1 MRTYR
6 RLSVRAALALAAV
19 VAAPL
24 AAHAQVDPLLFMKTE
39 KPNVVFVVDT
49 AARMQRGA
57 PTDPS
62 TSATTRATSDY
73 YDPNIYTRTG
83 AAWEAGLGVTNA
95 MTTYRRLYKNLDH
108 SNSGNGDKYTTT
120 TIQVVGSNDTTYSRF
135 EAATRLA
142 VARAAMYQVVNEN
155 NRVARFGLVKTRQ
168 KLPANAVA
176 SGPVGNSDL
185 LQQVTETGSVV
196 GKWNIFRPSVDGG
209 GAGATKNGAWTTS
222 GLRIQAD
229 SATANA
235 DVLTTLGKDARQ
247 ALTGA
252 TTDALMPAGADDSN
266 TFDTPVSI
274 MLNDA
279 KTEVSRLIAINN
291 DPTCRNTIVVLIVGG
306 GEGTTAGANNNATLG
321 TTATTF
327 QSISSRRVPIYVV
340 AIEPPTS
347 DVASLKAIAANSG
360 GQYFE
365 ITRQNIVDAL
375 ASPLQT
381 ATAGV
386 SAPAGTVIVPELVKA
401 INTAVQHTF
410 AASTDFNAT
419 PAAAALPRIDPTLP
433 IGGLTEFQVTSPIV
447 GTVNLNNAKDITG
460 ADVYTSST
468 QPPVVKDKSL
478 NVIPQRNN
486 VLVTTGVSMPGFDAK
501 LRAFVVY
508 KPVADVTQATGWKF
522 SAAGTRLWVAAT
534 PSDSSLRNLFTSDAA
549 GNLVAFST
557 ANAATLAPLMGK
569 DTAGVQVTTADAL
582 AIISY
587 VRSQSLGAV
596 IDSTPAIM
604 NPPSL
609 DPAPDDAYP
618 GFAVTNK
625 GRRTILWVGTNRGIF
640 EAIDARTG
648 LELWGFIPMNL
659 LPKLR
664 TLRDG
669 QPVGTFDFFM
679 DGSPKISD
687 VRVPGICSTDAPS
700 DCWRTHLI
708 IGEGPGGTFYHSF
721 DVTLDGMAAAVAA
734 DSDDQT
740 AMLNYFSNSTR
751 IKINWTFP
759 AYSSFDP
766 ALSAVQHCDSVTD
779 VCDSLPYGDLKATAT
794 AIEKSVGQ
802 TWSDPAVGQ
811 ILSTGGP
818 YSVLLGSGFLPYA
831 TQQQANRGGT
841 VAGTTFYILNA
852 KTGAVYASSNI
863 GSDGVNE
870 TVNNCQSN
878 LAAAGPGC
886 KKIKN
891 ALQTD
896 PVATGPSDQRYINKA
911 YLGDL
916 DGNVWRFTIGLD
928 AGLLPTISAS
938 NKLYSAGNDQPI
950 FNSMATVN
958 VGSVNQYVFFGT
970 GSDLLPGTDK
980 NTINHLLGIL
990 DTGAATGTKTVD
1002 QPLAKSVQL
1011 TTDERVT
1018 SFPAVAGDIVFFT
1031 TTTLNSATPCSLPAA
1046 NLYAFTFTG
1055 GAAYDTNNS
1064 GTFTN
1069 QDSVLVKTIAGQRAT
1084 APFIVDQHLMFG
1096 AGGNVSVFGNPTDF
1110 NNGVG
1115 QAGVRILSWREV
1127 R

>member
-6 RLSVRAALALAAV
+6 RWSARAAVALAV
-19 VAAPL
+19 VAAAPR
-24 AAHAQVDPLLFMKTE
+24 AADAQVDPLLFMKTE

-49 AARMQRGA
+49 AARMQRGVPA
-57 PTDPS
+57 DPS
-62 TSATTRATSDY
+62 TQATARATSDY
-73 YDPNIYTRTG
+73 YDVNIYTRTG
-83 AAWEAGLGVTNA
+83 AAWEAGLGVTSA
-95 MTTYRRLYKNLDH
+95 MATYRRLYKNLDH
-108 SNSGNGDKYTTT
+108 SSAGNGDKFTTT
-120 TIQVVGSNDTTYSRF
+120 TIKVVGSNDPTYSRF

-168 KLPANAVA
+168 KAPANATA
-176 SGPVGNSDL
+176 TGPTADSDA

-196 GKWNIFRPSVDGG
+196 GKWDIFRPSVDSG
-209 GAGATKNGAWTTS
+209 TKNGAWTTS
-222 GLRIQAD
+222 GLLIQAD

-235 DVLTTLGKDARQ
+235 DVLTILGKDVRQ
-247 ALTGA
+247 SASGA
-252 TTDALMPAGADDSN
+252 NAALMPAGNDDSN
-266 TFDTPVSI
+266 TFDTPVSK
-274 MLNDA
+274 LLDDA
-279 KTEVSRLIAINN
+279 KTEVSRLIAVTS
-291 DPTCRNTIVVLIVGG
+291 DPACRNTVVVLIVGG
-306 GEGTTAGANNNATLG
+306 GEGNTTTGATNATLG

-327 QSISSRRVPIYVV
+327 QSISSRRVPIYVI
-340 AIEPPTS
+340 AIAPPTS

-365 ITRQNIVDAL
+365 ITSAQIAAAL

-386 SAPAGTVIVPELVKA
+386 SAPAGTVIVPEVVKA
-401 INTAVQHTF
+401 INIAVQHTF

-419 PAAAALPRIDPTLP
+419 PAAAALPRADATLP
-433 IGGLTEFQVTSPIV
+433 VGIVSEYQVTSPIV
-447 GTVNLNNAKDITG
+447 GTVNLNQAKDITG
-460 ADVYTSST
+460 ADLYTATT

-486 VLVTTGVSMPGFDAK
+486 VLVTTAVSMPGFDAQ
-501 LRAFVVY
+501 LRAFLVY
-508 KPVADVTQATGWKF
+508 KPVADATQATGWKF
-522 SAAGTRLWVAAT
+522 SKDGTRLWLAKT
-534 PSDSSLRNLFTSDAA
+534 PAEPLRNLFTSDAS
-549 GNLVAFST
+549 GNLVAFTT
-557 ANAATLAPLMGK
+557 ANAATLAPLMGLT
-569 DTAGVQVTTADAL
+569 DTTDAS
-582 AIISY
+582 AIISS
-587 VRSQSLGAV
+587 VRSLPLGAV

-618 GFAVTNK
+618 GFAATNK

-664 TLRDG
+664 TLPDG
-669 QPVGTFDFFM
+669 QPIGTFDFFM
-679 DGSPKISD
+679 DGSPKVSD
-687 VRVPGICSTDAPS
+687 VNVPGICDALHKS

-721 DVTLDGMAAAVAA
+721 DVTLGGMAAVVAA

-740 AMLNYFSNSTR
+740 LMLNYFSDSTR

-759 AYSSFDP
+759 SLTSFDP
-766 ALSAVQHCDSVTD
+766 TLSAAQHCDSVTG
-779 VCDSLPYGDLKATAT
+779 VCDALPYGDLKATAT
-794 AIEKSVGQ
+794 ATEKSVGQ

-811 ILSTGGP
+811 IVSTSGP
-818 YSVLLGSGFLPYA
+818 YSVLIGSGFLPYA
-831 TQQQANRGGT
+831 TQQQPNRCSGQSPCPAGAGT

-852 KTGAVYASSNI
+852 KTGAVHASSNV
-863 GSDGVNE
+863 GSDGLNE
-870 TVNNCQSN
+870 TVNNCQAN
-878 LAAAGPGC
+878 ATGC
-886 KKIKN
+886 KQIKN

-896 PVATGPSDQRYINKA
+896 PVATGPSDQRYITKA

-938 NKLYSAGNDQPI
+938 DKLHSAGSDQPI

-958 VGSVNQYVFFGT
+958 VGNVNQYVFFGT
-970 GSDLLPGTDK
+970 GSDLLPVTDK
-980 NTINHLLGIL
+980 NTTYHLLGIL
-990 DTGAATGTKTVD
+990 DTGAATGTKSVD
-1002 QPLAKSVQL
+1002 RSLTKSATL

-1018 SFPAVAGDIVFFT
+1018 AFPAVAGDIVFFT
-1031 TTTLNSATPCSLPAA
+1031 TTTLNSLTVCSAPSA
-1046 NLYAFTFTG
+1046 NLYALTFIG
-1055 GAAYDTNNS
+1055 GAAYDTNNDGKFS
-1064 GTFTN
+1064 NT
-1069 QDSVLVKTIAGQRAT
+1069 DSVLVKTLAGQRAT
-1084 APFIVDQHLMFG
+1084 APFIVDQHLLFG
-1096 AGGNVSVFGNPTDF
+1096 GAQSVSVFGNQDDY

>member
-1 MRTYR
+1 MTYR
-6 RLSVRAALALAAV
+6 IACTRLALALTL
-19 VAAPL
+19 VAPARS
-24 AAHAQVDPLLFMKTE
+24 AFAQVDPLLLMKTE

-49 AARMQRGA
+49 AARMQRSA

-62 TSATTRATSDY
+62 TPTTARATSDY
-73 YDPNIYTRTG
+73 YDTSIYTRHATSP
-83 AAWEAGLGVTNA
+83 AWETALGVTAA
-95 MTTYRRLYKNLDH
+95 MSTYRRVYKNLDH
-108 SNSGNGDKYTTT
+108 SSSGNGDKYTTT
-120 TIQVVGSNDTTYSRF
+120 SIQIVGSNDAPAYSRF

-142 VARAAMYQVVNEN
+142 IARAAMYQVVNEN
-155 NRVARFGLVKTRQ
+155 NRVARFGLVKMRQ
-168 KLPANAVA
+168 KSPAAAVA
-176 SGPVGNSDL
+176 SGPVGNADP
-185 LQQVTETGSVV
+185 LQQLTETGSIT
-196 GKWNIFRPSVDGG
+196 GKWNIYRPSVDSS
-209 GAGATKNGAWTTS
+209 TRNGAWTTS

-235 DVLTTLGKDARQ
+235 DILTILGKDVRQ

-252 TTDALMPAGADDSN
+252 TTDALMPAGNDDAN
-266 TFDTPVSI
+266 TFDTPVKL
-274 MLNDA
+274 MLDDV
-279 KTEVSRLIAINN
+279 KTEVTRLISIAS
-291 DPTCRNTIVVLIVGG
+291 DPACRNTVIVLLVGG
-306 GEGTTAGANNNATLG
+306 GEGTTSGFLNADLG
-321 TTATTF
+321 TTATAF
-327 QSISSRRVPIYVV
+327 QSISGRRVPIYVV
-340 AIEPPTS
+340 AIAPPTS

-365 ITRQNIVDAL
+365 ITSTQITAAL
-375 ASPLQT
+375 SSTLQT

-386 SAPAGTVIVPELVKA
+386 SAPAGTVIVPEAVNA
-401 INTAVQHTF
+401 INIAVQHTF
-410 AASTDFNAT
+410 ATSTDFSAT
-419 PAAAALPRIDPTLP
+419 PATLPRADATLP
-433 IGGLTEFQVTSPIV
+433 VGAVSEYQVTSPIV

-460 ADVYTSST
+460 ASVYTAGT
-468 QPPVVKDKSL
+468 QPPQVIDKSN

-486 VLVTTGVSMPGFDAK
+486 VLVTTAVSMPGFDAN

-508 KPVADVTQATGWKF
+508 KPVADGTQATGWKF
-522 SAAGTRLWVAAT
+522 TSDGTRLWLAAA
-534 PSDSSLRNLFTSDAA
+534 PSDSSLRNLFTSDAS
-549 GNLVAFST
+549 GNLVAFTT
-557 ANAATLAPLMGK
+557 ANAATLAPLMGL
-569 DTAGVQVTTADAL
+569 TSIADAS
-582 AIISY
+582 AIISL
-587 VRSQSLGAV
+587 VRSLPLGAV

-604 NPPSL
+604 NPPSI

-618 GFAVTNK
+618 GFVATHK
-625 GRRTILWVGTNRGIF
+625 GRRAILWVGTNHGIL

-648 LELWGFIPMNL
+648 LELWGFLPMNL

-687 VRVPGICSTDAPS
+687 VRVPGICAVSLPS
-700 DCWRTHLI
+700 ECWRTHLI

-740 AMLNYFSNSTR
+740 AMLNYFSSSTR

-759 AYSSFDP
+759 SYTSFDP
-766 ALSAVQHCDSVTD
+766 TLSVAQHCDSATD
-779 VCDSLPYGDLKATAT
+779 ACDSLPYGDLKSTAT

-811 ILSTGGP
+811 IVNASGP
-818 YSVLLGSGFLPYA
+818 YSILLGSGFLPYA

-852 KTGAVYASSNI
+852 KDGTVYASADI
-863 GSDGVNE
+863 GSDGLNE
-870 TVNNCQSN
+870 TVNNC
-878 LAAAGPGC
+878 AANVTGC
-886 KKIKN
+886 THIKN

-896 PVATGPSDQRYINKA
+896 PVATGPSDQRYITKA

-916 DGNVWRFTIGLD
+916 DGKVWRFTIGLD
-928 AGLLPTISAS
+928 TNSLPTVSVPGQP
-938 NKLYSAGNDQPI
+938 LYSAGGDQPI
-950 FNSMATVN
+950 FSSMATVS

-970 GSDLLPGTDK
+970 GSDLLPATDG
-980 NTINHLLGIL
+980 NTVHHLLGIL
-990 DTGAATGTKTVD
+990 DAGAATGTKSVD
-1002 QPLAKSVQL
+1002 RALAKSNSAAP
-1011 TTDERVT
+1011 TIDERVT
-1018 SFPAVAGDIVFFT
+1018 AFPAVAGDIVFFT
-1031 TTTLNSATPCSLPAA
+1031 TTTFNSATPCSPPAA

-1069 QDSVLVKTIAGQRAT
+1069 SDSVLVKTIAGQRAT
-1084 APFIVDQHLMFG
+1084 APFIVDQHLLFG
-1096 AGGNVSVFGNPTDF
+1096 SGKNVSVFGNQDDY